1 MEKSA
6 GELRSNTTEQTISS
20 GLLLLWGCRKRIKRL
35 MKTVGRLP
43 RRTPIPEH
51 QIVEAFHRTALQL
64 AAILLLILFSD
75 IAPSRATEKNIWEE
89 FSGEKALAHVQRLV
103 DLGPHPGGSDAS
115 GKARDYIEQQLR
127 DSGWQV
133 TRQAFTDDTPRGKI
147 HFVNL
152 IARFSSDANQA
163 SPSFLL
169 CSHYDTKLFDTI
181 RFVGADDGGS
191 STGLLL
197 ELARVLGQHAS
208 VARNVELVFF
218 DGEEAYEN
226 FSDTDGLYGSRY
238 FARKLQ
244 SEGAKRF
251 RGGILFDMVGDRS
264 LGITLPAD
272 SPAAMARDVFA
283 AAEALKL
290 RKYFSYL
297 DRDLIDDH
305 APLNAIGIPT
315 IDIIDFDYPWWHTA
329 DDTMDKISAQSLQIV
344 GSVALYYLAE
354 FGLKR

>member
-1 MEKSA
+1 MDAGQMIERAGATKS
-6 GELRSNTTEQTISS
+6 N
-20 GLLLLWGCRKRIKRL
+20 
-35 MKTVGRLP
+35 
-43 RRTPIPEH
+43 
-51 QIVEAFHRTALQL
+51 ALQL
-64 AAILLLILFSD
+64 AAILLLMSVLQVNS
-75 IAPSRATEKNIWEE
+75 SRAGDTKIWEE

-103 DLGPHPGGSDAS
+103 DLGPHPAGSEAIE
-115 GKARDYIEQQLR
+115 KARDYIEEQLR
-127 DSGWQV
+127 HSGWQV
-133 TRQAFTDDTPRGKI
+133 TRQTFTGDTPRGKI

-152 IARFSSDANQA
+152 IARFAADANSA

-169 CSHYDTKLFDTI
+169 CSHYDTKSFDTI
-181 RFVGADDGGS
+181 RFLGANDGGS

-197 ELARVLGQHAS
+197 ELARVLGQHPS
-208 VARNVELVFF
+208 IARKVELVFF

-226 FSDTDGLYGSRY
+226 FSATDGLYGSRY
-238 FARKLQ
+238 FARQLP
-244 SEGAKRF
+244 SEAAKQF
-251 RGGILFDMVGDRS
+251 RGGILFDMIGDRS

-272 SPAAMARDVFA
+272 SPAAMAREVFA

-297 DRDLIDDH
+297 DRNLIDDH